1 MARPVKFTSVAA
13 QIQARID
20 AGAFV
25 PGESLPVE
33 QALAEQFGVNRL
45 TLRIPRRRGSCGWIL
60 NW

>member
-1 MARPVKFTSVAA
+1 VAA